1 MNWLDEI
8 LKLLDTNLKLGSL
21 KFTLLDLIEFFVL
34 VTVVLIVATI
44 VRRLFL
50 SRVLARTGISPALQ
64 KMIARFA
71 GYVVI
76 VIGLFVSFQ
85 ILGINLGSLAFL
97 AGAFGLG
104 LGFGLQNIISNFVS
118 GLIIL
123 IEQPILVG
131 DRIDVGG
138 VEGDVVEINARATK
152 IVTND
157 NITIIVPN
165 SEFISSRVINW
176 SHGDPKVRFRIPV
189 GVSYGSDPRLIEQTL
204 LEVADEAD
212 DVLKHPPPVVRFMSY
227 GDNALNFELRVW
239 TDTLVHQ
246 KNKLISDINFR
257 IFERF
262 HKYGI
267 EIPFPQRDVHI
278 KHMPAQ
284 GQQEPEAAK
293 ETAASHLRDTSLFRS
308 LDDEEIAQLVEKAQ
322 LRKFRRDEK
331 IIRQGEE
338 GDSLFLILKGVVRL
352 DVEQT
357 NAPPVRITRLGRGDF
372 FGERSLLTGDKRSA
386 TVIAESAVDTVEM
399 FKACLQPVLEKDP
412 SIAEELSRAL
422 EAHEKQFKERTQS
435 NQPEISTERH
445 RAQDASGILTR
456 IRSFF
461 RLR

>member
-123 IEQPILVG
+123 AERPISIG
-131 DRIDVGG
+131 DRVELGEVGG
-138 VEGDVVEINARATK
+138 QVTKINLRSTN

-165 SEFISSRVINW
+165 SDFITNKVTNW
-176 SHGDPKVRFRIPV
+176 SYGDPKVRIRLPV
-189 GVSYGSDPRLIEQTL
+189 GVAYGTEPERLRRL
-204 LEVADEAD
+204 LVEVASEHPQVLREPAP
-212 DVLKHPPPVVRFMSY
+212 DVFFSGF
-227 GDNALNFELRVW
+227 GDSSLNFELAVW
-239 TDTLVHQ
+239 TAEMASKPRRFRSEL
-246 KNKLISDINFR
+246 NYAIERKLREN
-257 IFERF
+257 
-262 HKYGI
+262 HI
-267 EIPFPQRDVHI
+267 EIPFPQRDL
-278 KHMPAQ
+278 
-284 GQQEPEAAK
+284 
-293 ETAASHLRDTSLFRS
+293 HLRSGSF
-308 LDDEEIAQLVEKAQ
+308 V
-322 LRKFRRDEK
+322 
-331 IIRQGEE
+331 
-338 GDSLFLILKGVVRL
+338 
-352 DVEQT
+352 
-357 NAPPVRITRLGRGDF
+357 
-372 FGERSLLTGDKRSA
+372 
-386 TVIAESAVDTVEM
+386 
-399 FKACLQPVLEKDP
+399 LQPP
-412 SIAEELSRAL
+412 GASRA
-422 EAHEKQFKERTQS
+422 QS
-435 NQPEISTERH
+435 
-445 RAQDASGILTR
+445 DAKPA
-456 IRSFF
+456 
-461 RLR
+461 